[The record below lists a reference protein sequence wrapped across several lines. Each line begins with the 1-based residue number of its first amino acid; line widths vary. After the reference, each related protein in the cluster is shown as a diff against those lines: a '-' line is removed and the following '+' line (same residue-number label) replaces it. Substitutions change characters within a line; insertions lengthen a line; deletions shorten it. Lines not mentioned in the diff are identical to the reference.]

1 LAVLSNPNPEGESLS
16 DLSNGDRRM
25 ATEDRIAILT
35 GPTAV
40 GKTDIALEV
49 AQRLDTEIV
58 SADSMQVYR
67 RMEAGTA
74 KPSPEERAAVP
85 HHLIDIVD
93 PSEPF
98 TVSSYRGAA
107 IPVIE
112 ALLARGK
119 IPLVVGGTRLYL
131 QSLVAPFTAGPPPD
145 PAFREQLDAIPAPEL
160 HARLQAVDPAT
171 ASRLH
176 PEDRKRIIRAL
187 EVYQA
192 SGEPISAHQAR
203 SQSTGG
209 RFEPVWVALI
219 REREELYAR
228 IERRVDEMIAAG
240 LIEEVEGFLREG
252 LRESDIAMQAHGYK
266 EVMGYLLGRYDRDE
280 AIRLL
285 KRNTRRY
292 AKYQLGWLRNTPGM
306 QFVRADVPDVAA
318 TIAAIIRTAF
328 RQDQQ
333 D

>member
-1 LAVLSNPNPEGESLS
+1 LAEQRAAASRG
-16 DLSNGDRRM
+16 
-25 ATEDRIAILT
+25 RIAILT

-40 GKTDIALEV
+40 GKTEISIAV
-49 AQRLDTEIV
+49 AKALGAEIV

-74 KPSPEERAAVP
+74 KPSPEQRAVVP

-93 PSEPF
+93 PAEPF
-98 TVSSYRGAA
+98 TVADYRAAA

-112 ALLARGK
+112 GLLAQGK
-119 IPLVVGGTRLYL
+119 TPLVVGGTRLYL
-131 QSLVAPFTAGPPPD
+131 LSLVAPFASGPPPD
-145 PAFREQLDAIPAPEL
+145 PAYRESVATVPGPEL
-160 HARLQAVDPAT
+160 HARLQVVDPET
-171 ASRLH
+171 AARLH

-203 SQSTGG
+203 SQSDGG
-209 RFEPVWVALI
+209 RFDAVWVALI
-219 REREELYAR
+219 RDREELYER
-228 IERRVDEMIAAG
+228 IERRVDEMIATG

-252 LRESDIAMQAHGYK
+252 LNESDIAMQAHGYK
-266 EVMGYLLGRYDRDE
+266 EVMGSLLGRYDQEE

-292 AKYQLGWLRNTPGM
+292 AAYQLAWLRRVPGVHI
-306 QFVRADVPDVAA
+306 VRADAPDAVADIVE
-318 TIAAIIRTAF
+318 TLSYDIGTP
-328 RQDQQ
+328 
-333 D
+333 